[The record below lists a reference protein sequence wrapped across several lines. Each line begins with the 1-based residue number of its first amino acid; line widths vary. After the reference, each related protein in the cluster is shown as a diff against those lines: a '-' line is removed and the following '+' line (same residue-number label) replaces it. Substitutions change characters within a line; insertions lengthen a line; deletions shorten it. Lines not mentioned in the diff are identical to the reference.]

1 MFLKILISSVVLG
14 LSCET
19 WDHVEYFIVAH
30 RFYNCGSV
38 VVAHGLSFSVACGI
52 LVPQPEVE
60 ITSPALQGRFLITGP
75 SGKAPVEL
83 SGMIEIFYTCLVQYS
98 SL

>member
-1 MFLKILISSVVLG
+1 MAFR
-14 LSCET
+14 LSCFET
-19 WDHVEYFIVAH
+19 
-30 RFYNCGSV
+30 
-38 VVAHGLSFSVACGI
+38 CGI
-52 LVPQPEVE
+52 LLPQPGIEP
-60 ITSPALQGRFLITGP
+60 TFPALQGRFLITGP